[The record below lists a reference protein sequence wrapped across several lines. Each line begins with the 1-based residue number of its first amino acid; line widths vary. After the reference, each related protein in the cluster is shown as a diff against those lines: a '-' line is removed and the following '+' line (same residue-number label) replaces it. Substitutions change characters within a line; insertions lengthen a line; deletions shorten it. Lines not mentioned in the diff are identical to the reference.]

1 MEIGTGRK
9 MEREICVA
17 SSILC
22 VFKFSSFTTIITELL
37 VEVNLGYQFDW
48 LLEIVIFLVAVD
60 KVQYKDAHGRRNLC
74 NYYTDQCM

>member
-1 MEIGTGRK
+1 MKEEDGNWNRTEDG
-9 MEREICVA
+9 ERNMCCFFY
-17 SSILC
+17 LC

-60 KVQYKDAHGRRNLC
+60 KV
-74 NYYTDQCM
+74 

>member
-1 MEIGTGRK
+1 MEIGTGQK

>member
-1 MEIGTGRK
+1 MEIGTGWK

>member
-1 MEIGTGRK
+1 MKIGTGRK

-60 KVQYKDAHGRRNLC
+60 KV
-74 NYYTDQCM
+74 